1 MQLEGLSASPA
12 LALQLQFR
20 SAAATPAAERT
31 TMDGSALLPALAADP
46 AEARE
51 RKESGK
57 MAFLGDSF
65 ASLLVSNKQ
74 GLGAVMGVFVPC
86 VLSIIGVVLF
96 MRLGWAIGEPG
107 VVGVL

>member
-1 MQLEGLSASPA
+1 MDVDAEPEKEEPRELEFL
-12 LALQLQFR
+12 LHHM
-20 SAAATPAAERT
+20 AERT

-96 MRLGWAIGEPG
+96 MRLGWAIGEAG
-107 VVGVL
+107 SACCR